1 MESYYEKI
9 SMLKDLSSSHLI
21 YLAYDSMYIDKL
33 ALIYIRDGS
42 ILSTRS
48 KGKSTYYIPWG
59 KREGDE
65 TDHDAL
71 VREIKEEL
79 SVDVAVDS
87 IRYYG
92 TFEAQAHGK
101 QNGLQVKMTC
111 YCAEFSGDAV
121 ASSEIEE
128 IVWLR
133 YRDKKS
139 SSQVDQ
145 LIFDDL
151 YKKGLIC
158 Y

>member
-1 MESYYEKI
+1 
-9 SMLKDLSSSHLI
+9 
-21 YLAYDSMYIDKL
+21 MYIDKL
-33 ALIYIRDGS
+33 ALIYIRDGR

-48 KGKSTYYIPWG
+48 KGKTTYYIPWG

-65 TDHDAL
+65 TDRDAL

-79 SVDVAVDS
+79 SVDVVVDS

-101 QNGLQVKMTC
+101 QDWLQVRMTC
-111 YCAEFSGDAV
+111 YCAEVSGDVV
-121 ASSEIEE
+121 ADSEIEE
-128 IVWLR
+128 LVWLR
-133 YRDKKS
+133 YRDKNS

-151 YKKGLIC
+151 YNKSLIS